1 MSITAL
7 SALVATLTLAA
18 PGADEG
24 PAGGGTSQ
32 ENAIATVPAGI
43 VDGPT
48 ARRLLAAGAVVI
60 DVRTAREFASG
71 HVPEAKNIPHDEIAA
86 RAPEIGPPQ
95 TPVVVYCS
103 SGRRSAIAA
112 AELKRLGY
120 SRIWDVRSYARWRE
134 H

>member
-24 PAGGGTSQ
+24 PAG
-32 ENAIATVPAGI
+32 GI